1 MKIVNVPTVTAKE
14 IKQELGIDACE
25 CEFAQDAK
33 SDSYVILDLTED
45 HIDELREEIEWNKDH
60 FEDKYIQRM
69 LNELKLIDHFRK
81 LGYDIEILVYG
92 CW

>member
-14 IKQELGIDACE
+14 IKEELNIDAYE

-33 SDSYVILDLTED
+33 NDSYTILDLTED
-45 HIDELREEIEWNKDH
+45 HIDDLREEIEWNKDRC
-60 FEDKYIQRM
+60 EEKYVQRM
-69 LNELKLIDHFRK
+69 LNELKLIDYFRK
-81 LGYDIEILVYG
+81 LGYDMEILIYG